1 MSSTVVNTPGYYYA
15 ISYWLSAFVMVIV
28 EGRGKKDW
36 WKYLYSVL
44 SFISIFLVM
53 FFTDGIKQIFFI
65 PLMLCVFGLM
75 LLYIKMAGELS
86 WRETGFFC
94 AKAFISAEF
103 AASLCWQIIYF
114 YTGDFP
120 AVESGN
126 MKQLIWSC
134 VHMVLIYAVIYAIIY
149 FIERYLKKDIEEL

>member
-75 LLYIKMAGELS
+75 LLYIKMAGNCPGGRPGSSVQRRLS
-86 WRETGFFC
+86 AQNLRLLFAGRL
-94 AKAFISAEF
+94 FIFIQAI
-103 AASLCWQIIYF
+103 SLLLK
-114 YTGDFP
+114 
-120 AVESGN
+120 VE
-126 MKQLIWSC
+126 I
-134 VHMVLIYAVIYAIIY
+134 
-149 FIERYLKKDIEEL
+149 

>member
-86 WRETGFFC
+86 WREQNLRLLFAGRL
-94 AKAFISAEF
+94 FIFIQAI
-103 AASLCWQIIYF
+103 SLLLK
-114 YTGDFP
+114 
-120 AVESGN
+120 VE
-126 MKQLIWSC
+126 I
-134 VHMVLIYAVIYAIIY
+134 
-149 FIERYLKKDIEEL
+149 

>member
-53 FFTDGIKQIFFI
+53 FFTD
-65 PLMLCVFGLM
+65 
-75 LLYIKMAGELS
+75 
-86 WRETGFFC
+86 
-94 AKAFISAEF
+94 
-103 AASLCWQIIYF
+103 
-114 YTGDFP
+114 
-120 AVESGN
+120 
-126 MKQLIWSC
+126 
-134 VHMVLIYAVIYAIIY
+134 
-149 FIERYLKKDIEEL
+149 